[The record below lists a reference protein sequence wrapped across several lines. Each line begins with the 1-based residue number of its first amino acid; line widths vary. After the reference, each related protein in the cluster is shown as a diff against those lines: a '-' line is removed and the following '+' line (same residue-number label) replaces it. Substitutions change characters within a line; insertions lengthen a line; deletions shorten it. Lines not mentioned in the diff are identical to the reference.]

1 MSCRCDVYRD
11 LLEHE
16 AASSAAMLQ
25 MVASVPSEA
34 KDDPRYRQI
43 LTLAAHIAACRLN
56 WLDRM
61 AGDGLGQVPW
71 WEDDVEESTLA
82 GRYES
87 ANEKWRAYLADLDD
101 AVVEQDF
108 TFPIADGRSYRWNIE
123 GQLKQLV
130 GHGNYHLGQVVLLV
144 GQLGGETE
152 DTDYLYWA
160 TSRSDCW
167 GFTTGA

>member
-1 MSCRCDVYRD
+1 M
-11 LLEHE
+11 LE
-16 AASSAAMLQ
+16 
-25 MVASVPSEA
+25 MVASVTFEA
-34 KDDPRYRQI
+34 KNDSRYRQI

-61 AGDGLGQVPW
+61 AGEGLGQVPW

-82 GRYES
+82 GRYVS
-87 ANEKWRAYLADLDD
+87 VNEKWRGYLADLDD
-101 AVVEQDF
+101 ELAEKDF
-108 TFPIADGRSYRWNIE
+108 TFPLADGRSYRWNIE

-130 GHGNYHLGQVVLLV
+130 GHGNYHRGQVVLLV
-144 GQLGGETE
+144 DQLGGETE

-160 TSRSDCW
+160 TTRSARW